1 MSTSDSTPIPN
12 ENLQSIFN
20 TIQSCIEQGNDTNL
34 NKSLHAVAQG
44 FKGIMEYMTTNDER
58 LYDIRDDVAKLDVRF
73 AKIEADIAEIKS
85 WPIRIMKELETNIQS
100 LNQQLSKKP

>member
-1 MSTSDSTPIPN
+1 MESA
-12 ENLQSIFN
+12 FN

-58 LYDIRDDVAKLDVRF
+58 LNDIRDDVAKLDVRF
-73 AKIEADIAEIKS
+73 AKIEADIADIKS
-85 WPIRIMKELETNIQS
+85 WPIKIVKALETNIKNNIQS
-100 LNQQLSKKP
+100 MNQLGSKKP

>member
-1 MSTSDSTPIPN
+1 M
-12 ENLQSIFN
+12 
-20 TIQSCIEQGNDTNL
+20 EQGNDTNL

-44 FKGIMEYMTTNDER
+44 FKRIMEYLTTNDKR
-58 LYDIRDDVAKLDVRF
+58 LNDIRDDVAKLDVRF

-85 WPIRIMKELETNIQS
+85 WPIRFVKELEINLQKNIQS